1 MKNFLRKISVFIGGL
16 FLIIL
21 IIFGVN
27 RYFSDFRILPENT
40 ILIMGHSH
48 SECAYNDSLILG
60 VANYSDSGETYFY
73 NYIKLRQLIKQNP
86 KINKVLIEF
95 TNNQIESFID
105 ERTWED
111 KYISHRFPKY
121 GVFMDKEEMALLLKK
136 NPTYFKENL
145 SACFKSNFMMI
156 LKNQLNYTTE
166 IGGYKYLERKLTETE
181 QEEDTTE
188 KVDNETLAVYN
199 LYYLDKIIAFCQQN
213 NVEVI
218 LIRSP
223 LHKDYNFDNEAVFQN
238 MLKTKYHEL
247 DFLDFSEFPLSDDEF
262 GDVLHLNHKGAKK
275 YSLWFDRLLKK
286 GLFQKNH
293 KQKFIDKEIETLNI
307 EL

>member
-1 MKNFLRKISVFIGGL
+1 MKKFLRKISVFTGGL

-21 IIFGVN
+21 IVFGVN
-27 RYFSDFRILPENT
+27 RYFSDFRINSENT
-40 ILIMGHSH
+40 ILILGHSH
-48 SECAYNDSLILG
+48 SECAYNDSLISG

-73 NYIKLRQLIKQNP
+73 NYIKIRQLIKQNP
-86 KINKVLIEF
+86 QINKVLIEF
-95 TNNQIESFID
+95 TNNQIKEYMD
-105 ERTWED
+105 GRTWED
-111 KYISHRFPKY
+111 KYIAHRFPKY
-121 GVFMDKEEMALLLKK
+121 GAFMNKEEMNLLLTK
-136 NPTYFKENL
+136 NPAYFKENL

-156 LKNQLNYTTE
+156 LKNRLNYTTE

-181 QEEDTTE
+181 QEEDITE
-188 KVDNETLAVYN
+188 ESDSEILAVYN
-199 LYYLDKIIAFCQQN
+199 LRYLDKIIAFCKQN
-213 NVEVI
+213 NVEAI

-238 MLKTKYHEL
+238 MLKTKYHQL

-262 GDVLHLNHKGAKK
+262 GDILHLNHKGAKK
-275 YSLWFDRLLKK
+275 YSLWFDGLLKK
-286 GLFQKNH
+286 ELFQKTH